1 MNSKTQSSKLFKNR
15 TNFDFSTFFF
25 ELWLSSGWKRHK
37 KVTKAVKKLCR
48 DKVWLFLSGFFNIS
62 KVRKIYS
69 SLIFKPFFPSQQT
82 NSFFSVS
89 TRILDLLWAWLRFI
103 RMLLVLIVGFYHFLS
118 WNPCWTSGTFL
129 ILLFTVAAGTWI
141 RFKVF
146 PCLVSSHNMQLEYFG
161 FSHDLKLI
169 KNWPKDDYM
178 RCSQL
183 IACLNAQC

>member
-1 MNSKTQSSKLFKNR
+1 MA
-15 TNFDFSTFFF
+15 
-25 ELWLSSGWKRHK
+25 SGWKRHK
-37 KVTKAVKKLCR
+37 KVTKVVKKLCR
-48 DKVWLFLSGFFNIS
+48 DKAWLFLSGFFNIS
-62 KVRKIYS
+62 KVIKIHS

-82 NSFFSVS
+82 NSFFSCLHEDFGPSV
-89 TRILDLLWAWLRFI
+89 ILTQIHQDALGVNCWILPFFVLKPLLN
-103 RMLLVLIVGFYHFLS
+103 FLY
-118 WNPCWTSGTFL
+118 FL

-146 PCLVSSHNMQLEYFG
+146 PCLVRSHNVQLEVLTEFFG

-169 KNWPKDDYM
+169 KNWPKHDYM